1 MVQVYKK
8 TTIQEIENR
17 TIQKVDATTQ
27 SSINNIIS
35 NFVNYFKIKHL

>member
-8 TTIQEIENR
+8 TTIKEIENR
-17 TIQKVDATTQ
+17 AIQKVDDTTKN
-27 SSINNIIS
+27 SVNNIIL